1 MNLNQW
7 RHTSIRVRLL
17 YLSLVSGG
25 LMVALFLTT
34 RWSDSRVEQA
44 DRTIEA
50 AQQEIQAAN
59 DSMEVSGK
67 FKDDVNH
74 LQQEVMEMRL
84 LEKRFLQTHQAD
96 LSRRFQE
103 LAGQLAAGLAG
114 LPQSG
119 ISGEFQNYAA
129 AFAERARLAEEHDA
143 LNLKMTGPLKE
154 SEARLADILDALES
168 RQSQL
173 QMDGGKLTD
182 AELEMMNV
190 VRDCRIVFL
199 RLQTLQQQYISTGDQ
214 KYVTQYKQ
222 VAGEDAKIELQSLRR
237 FSAALG
243 DTNFVAASQDVT
255 ASLGAFLKDI
265 DHSLV
270 LGARER
276 ELETQLEAGGENILT
291 AASGQLEAANQKMAG
306 LKTGA
311 VASGRQMQAARTQAA
326 ATKRSAALAIIVIV
340 LAGMILGGA
349 MNFTI
354 VASINRA
361 LHDMIQRL
369 SASVNQTVESA
380 SQVSSASKSLAD
392 GASTQAASIEE
403 SSASLEELSSM
414 TQQHAENARKT
425 NELTREARAAADKG
439 AGDVQAMS
447 AAMSALQTSSSDIS
461 KIIRTI
467 DEIAFQT
474 NILALNAAVEAARAG
489 EAGMGFAVVADEVRN
504 LAQRSA
510 AAAKETAVKIEGAM
524 GNTAQGVM
532 ISDKVA
538 KALSEIVA
546 KARQVDELAAEV
558 AGSSSEQTQSIRQIN
573 QAVGQMDKVTQSNAA
588 SAEESSAA
596 AEELKSQAEVMRQA
610 VNELMVLV
618 GGARSR
624 RVQRQ
629 LGPFKGTSTLA
640 GGAFPIQ
647 RFQSAKEPTRPEP
660 LPPNPFAD

>member
-447 AAMSALQTSSSDIS
+447 ALQTSSSDIS